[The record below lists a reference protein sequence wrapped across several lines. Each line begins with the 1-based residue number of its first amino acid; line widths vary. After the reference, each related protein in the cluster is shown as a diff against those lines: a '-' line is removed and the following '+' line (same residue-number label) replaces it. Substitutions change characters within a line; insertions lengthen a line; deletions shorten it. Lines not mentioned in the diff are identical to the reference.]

1 MSNSSKTHQAAYS
14 GTMVILPPQRAKA
27 EALKSASVS
36 DNSSRLRLSA
46 RASAVMS
53 AAAIGS
59 LAGALATVGIL
70 RWMVPEPVVPSY
82 YSALAEALGRV
93 DHELT
98 ALKSAT
104 ESSAKAADQQMAKI
118 AERLDRAEMAQA
130 EAGAKADKAA
140 DSAEQMAHRLASVS
154 GDITGAMAD
163 SRASTTAHQ
172 VSADSKQ
179 PPPTPVIDGW
189 VVRDVYHGAA
199 LIQGHGGMIEVLPGD
214 SLPGLGRIQQVR
226 RQDGRWVV
234 ITSRGQIV
242 SR

>member
-1 MSNSSKTHQAAYS
+1 MSDSSNTHQAAYS

-36 DNSSRLRLSA
+36 DNSSRLRLSP
-46 RASAVMS
+46 RASAVVS
-53 AAAIGS
+53 AAAIGG
-59 LAGALATVGIL
+59 LAGALATVGIS
-70 RWMVPEPVVPSY
+70 RWMAPEPVVPSY

-104 ESSAKAADQQMAKI
+104 ESSAKATDQQMARI
-118 AERLDRAEMAQA
+118 AERLDRAETAQA
-130 EAGAKADKAA
+130 EAGAKAAKAA
-140 DSAEQMAHRLASVS
+140 DSADQMVRRLASVS
-154 GDITGAMAD
+154 GDITD
-163 SRASTTAHQ
+163 SHASTTAHP

-199 LIQGHGGMIEVLPGD
+199 LIEGHGGMIEVLPGD